1 MVVRIPAEL
10 CVRCKGYRKL
20 CGLPSCPIMERFR
33 ASFRAATLIK
43 GKEVEGATPPS
54 VIVGESKYP
63 MVPVLY
69 QVPPGVS
76 GEEAKQYDNPVGWW
90 GRLTLRDIISRRSY
104 QVASVVRVNVSDFAK
119 LYETE
124 VSLASVSTKPVD
136 SEAILKKQPV
146 PKLTFKMGLDPVG
159 PSAEAEKIRVVGNA
173 VLPKTLEKLVWDDVK
188 AQEALFRLYIDGV
201 DLYTVI
207 RALSLGLLGKLK
219 NRKLVPTRWAITAVD
234 STLSKRMLRDLLDKP
249 TINSVEVYRGQY
261 LGNRFTILLY
271 PGRYMSEWIE
281 VWFPSTVFTK
291 QAGTPVIIYN
301 RDNALGKTLSMD
313 GGFDAARF
321 AVIEHLWR
329 RGRKASAVIVREIFP
344 DYYASV
350 GNWHIRETVR
360 AAMSGAPTKFSS
372 LNEALEYVR
381 TLIEEVTYSSL
392 RKLLIRSKYKSL
404 DSFAKD

>member
-33 ASFRAATLIK
+33 ASFRAAAQVK

-63 MVPVLY
+63 KVPVLY
-69 QVPPGVS
+69 QVPPGIF
-76 GEEAKQYDNPVGWW
+76 GLKAKYFDYPVGWW
-90 GRLTLRDIISRRSY
+90 GKLTLREIISIRSY
-104 QVASVVRVNVSDFAK
+104 QVASVVRVNVNDFAK
-119 LYETE
+119 LYESE
-124 VSLASVSTKPVD
+124 VSLASVSMKPVD
-136 SEAILKKQPV
+136 SEAILKKP
-146 PKLTFKMGLDPVG
+146 PILKLTFSMGLDPVG
-159 PSAEAEKIRVVGNA
+159 PSAEAERIRVVGNA

-188 AQEALFRLYIDGV
+188 AQEALFKLYMDGV
-201 DLYTVI
+201 NIYTII
-207 RALSLGLLGKLK
+207 RALSLGLLGKLR

-234 STLSKRMLRDLLDKP
+234 SALSRRMLRDLLDKP
-249 TINSVEVYRGQY
+249 TINSVELYRGQY

-291 QAGTPVIIYN
+291 HAGTPVVIYN
-301 RDNALGKTLSMD
+301 RDNALGKTLTID

-321 AVIEHLWR
+321 AVIEHLWKR
-329 RGRKASAVIVREIFP
+329 RRKASAVIIREIFP

-360 AAMSGAPTKFSS
+360 AAMSGMPTKF
-372 LNEALEYVR
+372 NNVKEALEYVR
-381 TLIEEVTYSSL
+381 KIVEKVTYTSL
-392 RKLLIRSKYKSL
+392 RKLLFRHKYKSL
-404 DSFAKD
+404 DSFAKK